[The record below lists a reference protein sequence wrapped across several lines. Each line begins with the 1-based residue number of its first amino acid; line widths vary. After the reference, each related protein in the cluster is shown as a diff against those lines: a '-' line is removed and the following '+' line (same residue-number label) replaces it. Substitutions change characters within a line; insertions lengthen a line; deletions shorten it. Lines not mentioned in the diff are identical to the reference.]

1 MKLKK
6 IQRAEKVMPDRS
18 KQQSY
23 LDFILEDKDAIHPT
37 TITRN
42 TRMTGKNIYFLPHIE
57 LLL

>member
-1 MKLKK
+1 
-6 IQRAEKVMPDRS
+6 MPDRS

-23 LDFILEDKDAIHPT
+23 LDFMSEDKDAIHPT
-37 TITRN
+37 TIIRG

>member
-1 MKLKK
+1 
-6 IQRAEKVMPDRS
+6 MPDRS

-23 LDFILEDKDAIHPT
+23 LDFMLEEKDAIHPT

-42 TRMTGKNIYFLPHIE
+42 TRMTGKNIYFLPHTE